1 MNQLML
7 PDTIDKAIS
16 LALMTV
22 AKSSQRVYQ
31 DTYNKWADWCYDHKV
46 SPLDINPGNVN
57 LFLTDHHVT
66 RSTRRRQMSAMKK
79 LLGILAIN
87 PNEPRFAVMEEFVKR
102 MSVPEENISNTER
115 DLLPLS
121 PAETDTLLATFSGT
135 DNISIRNRAM
145 IAFLFATGVRRA
157 ECVVIEWRDIDLET
171 GIAVIRHGKGDKRR
185 EVAIVGNYAINAL
198 KSWQIAQDG
207 HRQYVFC
214 PLDNLG
220 RMKADTPMSPE
231 NLYRI
236 IRQASKATGIDL
248 SPHGCRRTHGTELF
262 RNGSSMPDVKEQL
275 GHARMDT
282 TDRYAKAAGAEDR
295 RKRFK
300 TTYGDDNGN

>member
-1 MNQLML
+1 MSQIIL
-7 PDTIDKAIS
+7 PDTIDKAIA

-22 AKSSQRVYQ
+22 SKSSQRVYS
-31 DTYNKWADWCYDHKV
+31 DTYNKWLDWCSNHQV
-46 SPLDINPGNVN
+46 SPLEINPGNIN
-57 LFLTDHHVT
+57 LFLIDHCVT

-87 PNEPRFAVMEEFVKR
+87 PDEPRFSVMEEFVKR
-102 MSVPEENISNTER
+102 MSVPQENISNTER

-121 PAETDTLLATFSGT
+121 PAETNTLLSFFSGD
-135 DNISIRNRAM
+135 DNIHIRNRAM
-145 IAFLFATGVRRA
+145 VTFLFATGVRRA
-157 ECVVIEWRDIDLET
+157 ECVVIEWRDIDLDA

-185 EVAIVGNYAINAL
+185 EVAIVGEYAINAL
-198 KSWQIAQDG
+198 KSWQSAQG
-207 HRQYVFC
+207 CQKQYVFC

-220 RMKADTPMSPE
+220 RMTDDIPMSPE

-236 IRQASKATGIDL
+236 IRQVSKATGIDL
-248 SPHGCRRTHGTELF
+248 SPHGCRRTHGTDLF

-282 TDRYAKAAGAEDR
+282 TDRYAKAAGAADR

-300 TTYGDDNGN
+300 TTYGDDND